1 MDDLITIFFS
11 THFTEEQQILSYKAL
26 GLINSF
32 GLTSVNQAVVG
43 TIMREGDD
51 HIENIVD
58 QVHGLIEE
66 GIDRVIFRHRI
77 TLENSPTLSFKVSLL
92 EGIFGLAYREFYQ
105 PYQLCLE
112 DYTSS
117 DEEKLAFIISD
128 ITGLEETDILEHL
141 VWVFPG
147 TMRRLQDLIES
158 KITEESVV
166 SDLELLKTIRRNL
179 VIFQAAFG
187 LPKAIEGLSKSNVAL
202 GSTFEIYYDLFKN
215 EIIDFG
221 DLESTTWRLIWLAL
235 ISSNG
240 TQNPQLLLLDKSPE
254 LFNDISTVNS
264 FNTMVQKAMGHY
276 QEFKAN
282 FK

>member
-26 GLINSF
+26 GLIDSF
-32 GLTSVNQAVVG
+32 GLTSVNQAVVE

-58 QVHGLIEE
+58 QVHSLIEE

-92 EGIFGLAYREFYQ
+92 EGIFGLSYREFYQ

-128 ITGLEETDILEHL
+128 ITGMEETDILEHL

-158 KITEESVV
+158 KVTEESVA

-187 LPKAIEGLSKSNVAL
+187 LPKAIEGLSKINTAL
-202 GSTFEIYYDLFKN
+202 GSTFEVYYDLFKD

-254 LFNDISTVNS
+254 LFNDISTVNR
-264 FNTMVQKAMGHY
+264 FNAMVQKAMGHY

>member
-1 MDDLITIFFS
+1 
-11 THFTEEQQILSYKAL
+11 
-26 GLINSF
+26 
-32 GLTSVNQAVVG
+32 
-43 TIMREGDD
+43 
-51 HIENIVD
+51 
-58 QVHGLIEE
+58 
-66 GIDRVIFRHRI
+66 
-77 TLENSPTLSFKVSLL
+77 
-92 EGIFGLAYREFYQ
+92 
-105 PYQLCLE
+105 
-112 DYTSS
+112 
-117 DEEKLAFIISD
+117 
-128 ITGLEETDILEHL
+128 
-141 VWVFPG
+141 
-147 TMRRLQDLIES
+147 MRRLQDLIES
-158 KITEESVV
+158 KVTEASVA

-187 LPKAIEGLSKSNVAL
+187 LPKAIEGLSKLDVAL

-264 FNTMVQKAMGHY
+264 FNTMVQKAMGQY